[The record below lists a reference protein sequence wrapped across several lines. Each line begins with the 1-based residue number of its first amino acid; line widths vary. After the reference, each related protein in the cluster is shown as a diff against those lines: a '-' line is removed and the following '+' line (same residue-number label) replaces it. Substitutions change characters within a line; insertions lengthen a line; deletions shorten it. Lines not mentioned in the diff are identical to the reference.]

1 MTDPMPAPGWYPA
14 PHANNV
20 QRYWDGAQWLE
31 PQQATATT
39 VLPHAE
45 HGAPTGSS
53 EQASKSTAPWGI
65 IALVAGIVAFF
76 TGIVPVVGAL
86 LGAGAITVAIIA
98 LQKKQSKGLAIA
110 GIVLGALAAVA
121 SIGVAAGISTISPAS
136 DDKPAAVETEAP
148 VDGAADE
155 EEEDPEPAAEV
166 TVPDVV
172 GLPVSQAITVLED
185 AGLDAPQL
193 SSFEDPEAL
202 VLSTSRAAGSL
213 ATERAAITITVQ
225 EKPKLSLSQQ
235 NAVDKAQ
242 GYLRLAGFSRT
253 GLIEQLEFEGFGTED
268 ATFGV
273 DNAGADWNAECAE
286 KAQSYLDLTSFSRQG
301 LYDQLAFEGF
311 QAAEIEFALGQVGY

>member
-1 MTDPMPAPGWYPA
+1 MSRDIGMAPSGSSRSRLQP
-14 PHANNV
+14 P
-20 QRYWDGAQWLE
+20 RFS
-31 PQQATATT
+31 
-39 VLPHAE
+39 HAE

-53 EQASKSTAPWGI
+53 EQASTSTVPWGI

-76 TGIVPVVGAL
+76 TGIVPIVGAL

-98 LQKKQSKGLAIA
+98 LHKKQSKGLAIA

-148 VDGAADE
+148 VDEATDE
-155 EEEDPEPAAEV
+155 EEEEPEPAVEV

-202 VLSTSRAAGSL
+202 VASTSRAAGST
-213 ATERAAITITVQ
+213 ATERAAISITVQ

-242 GYLRLAGFSRT
+242 SYLRLAGFSRT
-253 GLIEQLEFEGFGTED
+253 GLIEQLEFEGFSTED